1 MITAQNLINILS
13 VSSVTANNW
22 VDPLNAACSKYGI
35 VSPLRIAAFI
45 AQIAHESANLS
56 AVQEN
61 LNYRGVRLL
70 QVFPKYFDAGNV
82 DAYAGNPVK
91 IGNRIYA
98 NRMGNG
104 DEASGEGFKYHGR
117 GLIQIT
123 GKYNYIS
130 ISNDTGTDY
139 VGNPDLLAQPAAAA
153 MSAAWF
159 WYKQGLNALAD
170 TRQFSNIT
178 QRINGGQNGAAD
190 RLALYAKARAE
201 FGC

>member
-13 VSSVTANNW
+13 VSAVTANNW

-70 QVFPKYFDAGNV
+70 QVFPKYFNAGNV
-82 DAYAGNPVK
+82 DAYAGNPTK
-91 IGNRIYA
+91 IANRIYA

-104 DEASGEGFKYHGR
+104 DEDSGDGFKYHGR

-123 GKYNYIS
+123 GKYNYAQLTT
-130 ISNDTGTDY
+130 DAGVDY
-139 VGNPDLLAQPAAAA
+139 VNNPDLLAQPAAAA

-170 TRQFSNIT
+170 VRQFSNIT
-178 QRINGGQNGAAD
+178 QKINGGQNGAAD

-201 FGC
+201 LKC